1 MNRTKILKQNK
12 KYTKLMEF
20 ILYWPITS
28 KTWLMLHWRKL
39 VSLSQYLL
47 DIDSWLGLGPC
58 FYFPFSILGFSLICI
73 CVGLVC
79 AVPVS
84 IISYLYLSSSVWKAL
99 FPWSH
104 LPSLALEIFL
114 PLLLNKSLNHEGNGV
129 IKMSHL
135 GLSAKKT
142 SE

>member
-12 KYTKLMEF
+12 IHKINGVYFVLANYFYK
-20 ILYWPITS
+20 
-28 KTWLMLHWRKL
+28 WLMLHWRKL

-58 FYFPFSILGFSLICI
+58 FFFPFSVLGFSLICI

-84 IISYLYLSSSVWKAL
+84 LISYLYWSSSVWKAL

-114 PLLLNKSLNHEGNGV
+114 PFLLHKSLNHEGNGV
-129 IKMSHL
+129 IKDF
-135 GLSAKKT
+135 
-142 SE
+142 